1 MQLINQIWVQALLA
15 AAVFPLVYNVFAT
28 LDDTL
33 SKAAKRRVADMVRSI
48 DAKPHPAGAS
58 VRDVY
63 EYVFSSRHFSL
74 RCAGAVLA
82 VSAICYLLTVL
93 AIPGMREVLFTQP
106 VFYLTEVMSLSLVI
120 NFIADFIALGAT
132 RLFVERIGT
141 ASGPKKL
148 AMFFL
153 DAGIKF
159 VLVWVVAY
167 LSLFAI
173 GLIEGW
179 QMGPP
184 GEFVREILETE
195 PETFVSIFT
204 PLFLSSLWI
213 WIYAGYLYFQPRL
226 VSGMTRLL
234 DFEDHA
240 VRSLG
245 LVTAATFSVLTF
257 FVLVASALAGGA

>member
-1 MQLINQIWVQALLA
+1 MQLINHIWVQALLA

-33 SKAAKRRVADMVRSI
+33 SKAASSASPTWSAL

-58 VRDVY
+58 VHDVY
-63 EYVFSSRHFSL
+63 TYVFLSRDFSL

-120 NFIADFIALGAT
+120 NFVADFIALGAT

-184 GEFVREILETE
+184 GEFVREIRTQ

-213 WIYAGYLYFQPRL
+213 WIYADISTSSRGSCP
-226 VSGMTRLL
+226 G
-234 DFEDHA
+234 
-240 VRSLG
+240 
-245 LVTAATFSVLTF
+245 
-257 FVLVASALAGGA
+257 